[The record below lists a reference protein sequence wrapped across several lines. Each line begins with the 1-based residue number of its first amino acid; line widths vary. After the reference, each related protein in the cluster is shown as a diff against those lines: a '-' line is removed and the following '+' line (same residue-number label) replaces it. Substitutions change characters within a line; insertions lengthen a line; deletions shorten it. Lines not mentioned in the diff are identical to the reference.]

1 MVVLKPIRYYNGI
14 SGASIVSFS
23 PDTAKYTV
31 NFDYNQIETTVVTDK
46 ARIVDQWVKD
56 INDLYPANESVI
68 VGLNVERCG
77 RKNRTVTL
85 HLCVDSKCLI
95 VQLFYIGELPLSLK
109 NFFIKPNYFFVG
121 ILVAKNISRIHDEY
135 GGVSLGSVH
144 ADIKELAMQ
153 KWPDRWNQLGL
164 EDLCSDLL
172 GLSMKKPKLVSL
184 SNWDV

>member
-85 HLCVDSKCLI
+85 HLCVDSK
-95 VQLFYIGELPLSLK
+95 
-109 NFFIKPNYFFVG
+109 
-121 ILVAKNISRIHDEY
+121 IHDEY

-172 GLSMKKPKLVSL
+172 GLSMKKPKLNLV
-184 SNWDV
+184 